1 MVEASVSEMYVG
13 KNLRAGSPA
22 WAFLSCRLLN
32 GPEDWE
38 QAAHTTASA
47 SNPLVEAAAA
57 AASPAPSISSKM
69 NTAEPA
75 VPPRPA
81 DGLTKALKNTFRHY
95 VHGVMHTKCVSIWRR
110 Q

>member
-38 QAAHTTASA
+38 QAAHMTASA
-47 SNPLVEAAAA
+47 SNPLFEAAAA
-57 AASPAPSISSKM
+57 PASPAPSIVGVQ
-69 NTAEPA
+69 NETA
-75 VPPRPA
+75 RPLGRPT
-81 DGLTKALKNTFRHY
+81 D
-95 VHGVMHTKCVSIWRR
+95 
-110 Q
+110 